1 MDFTDPWFHWEPPK
15 LHMETQ
21 SDPSILPALNSSR
34 SSTLRALQTLELQ
47 TLDRDL
53 SRIAISVEES
63 WNRAVL
69 RLCASWVLVSGLSR
83 NTSGKLGHNGREFP
97 ALPSSV
103 LRWSW
108 CWWWRWRRRR
118 NRGRGVWCD
127 ALALLTG
134 WLFCNRV
141 EKKWGVSAVSSPS
154 LGYPLHLKVGFLVS
168 LSLCKCSME
177 VHSFCILDVVRNTEK
192 EYLRDAKHTQARNRL
207 FLKLPI
213 LGRILSVFQTT
224 RPPSRWIA
232 FFPLIFPLSLC
243 LLVGSL
249 EEFKLVMKIC
259 NRSLLMRYRESFF
272 MATRGKP

>member
-1 MDFTDPWFHWEPPK
+1 
-15 LHMETQ
+15 METQ
-21 SDPSILPALNSSR
+21 SDPRFYLPSIPEEARPLELQ
-34 SSTLRALQTLELQ
+34 TLEPRTLELQ

-69 RLCASWVLVSGLSR
+69 HLSDSWVLVSGLSR

-103 LRWSW
+103 LRWW
-108 CWWWRWRRRR
+108 WWWWRWRRRR

-127 ALALLTG
+127 ALALLPG
-134 WLFCNRV
+134 WLFYNRV

-154 LGYPLHLKVGFLVS
+154 LGYLLHLKVGFLVS

-177 VHSFCILDVVRNTEK
+177 VHSFCILVVVRNTEK

-224 RPPSRWIA
+224 RSPSRWIA
-232 FFPLIFPLSLC
+232 FFSLIFPLSLC

-249 EEFKLVMKIC
+249 EEFKLVMKIR
-259 NRSLLMRYRESFF
+259 NRLLLS
-272 MATRGKP
+272 AL